1 MSRKYDM
8 RICKCGR
15 IHTANE
21 DKLEKALEDMS
32 ERNERVMKNFFYR
45 IGHKGIVGYKNDL
58 ETKVFT
64 VWTDKPGIFI
74 GKGGQNVRILKDIL
88 KEEFD
93 YDYEIE
99 VKVIEGKMLVIE

>member
-1 MSRKYDM
+1 MSRKYDV
-8 RICKCGR
+8 RICKCRR
-15 IHTANE
+15 IHTVDE
-21 DKLEKALEDMS
+21 DKLEKVLEDMS
-32 ERNERVMKNFFYR
+32 ERNERAMKNFFYR

-64 VWTDKPGIFI
+64 VYTDEPGILI
-74 GKGGQNVRILKDIL
+74 GKGGQNVLILKDIL

-99 VKVIEGKMLVIE
+99 FKVIEGKMLIIE

>member
-1 MSRKYDM
+1 MDFEEFV
-8 RICKCGR
+8 
-15 IHTANE
+15 AE
-21 DKLEKALEDMS
+21 ALEEMS
-32 ERNERVMKNFFYR
+32 ERTERVMKNFFYR

-64 VWTDKPGIFI
+64 VYTDEPGILI
-74 GKGGQNVRILKDIL
+74 GKGGQNVLILKDIL

-99 VKVIEGKMLVIE
+99 FKVIEGKMLVIE